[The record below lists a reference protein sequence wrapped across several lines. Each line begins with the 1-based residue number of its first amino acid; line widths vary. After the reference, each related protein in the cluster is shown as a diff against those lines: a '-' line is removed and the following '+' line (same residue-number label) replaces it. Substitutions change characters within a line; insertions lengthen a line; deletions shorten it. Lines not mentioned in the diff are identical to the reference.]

1 MNKNI
6 LANEDILLF
15 ENMENNCTSLNE
27 ESFFKNMKYKQEYE
41 VTVLNDLIVSEYENE
56 DEIYVVRESYEEY
69 VVGRGIGTDG
79 TFEKHV
85 MTLSEALD

>member
-27 ESFFKNMKYKQEYE
+27 ESFFKNMEYKQEYE
-41 VTVLNDLIVSEYENE
+41 VTCA
-56 DEIYVVRESYEEY
+56 
-69 VVGRGIGTDG
+69 
-79 TFEKHV
+79 K
-85 MTLSEALD
+85 

>member
-27 ESFFKNMKYKQEYE
+27 VHIPEHTRSLSGSLLGYK
-41 VTVLNDLIVSEYENE
+41 TIP
-56 DEIYVVRESYEEY
+56 
-69 VVGRGIGTDG
+69 
-79 TFEKHV
+79 
-85 MTLSEALD
+85 